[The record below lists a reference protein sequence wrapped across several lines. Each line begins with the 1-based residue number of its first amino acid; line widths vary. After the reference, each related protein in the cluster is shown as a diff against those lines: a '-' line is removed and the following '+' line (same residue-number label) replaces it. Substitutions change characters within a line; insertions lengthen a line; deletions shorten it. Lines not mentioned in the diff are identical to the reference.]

1 MEILPSKNSV
11 CDSSCKSI
19 EIRMDVD
26 DSSEMDL
33 PHVIK
38 AVGALPKDKALGRL
52 PRELTNDLVTP
63 SSAPFL
69 SNRLATP
76 FNEID
81 SLLQTRSLES
91 LNRKNNLEE
100 LERPPRY
107 PQIPTSNYEYDPA
120 DVMTQRQHDIH
131 RSSSQLIDEHLQ
143 EIQVRINGHS
153 QAALRYEKRDRIIG
167 YPVTLLSSFVASTLM
182 MNLSADNNR
191 NQTVVDIIG
200 FSFSVISFV
209 LSLSRDYLKYTT
221 KFQAHDISSKLYTN
235 LLRSIEVRL
244 IGNHITIDDK
254 RDMFK
259 DIVDQMSIIEQYE
272 LPIPSNINKS
282 IRADVFLPR
291 SFVINHALNNESKR

>member
-1 MEILPSKNSV
+1 MEIIHSKNSE
-11 CDSSCKSI
+11 CDSSLESI
-19 EIRMDVD
+19 EIRIDAS

-33 PHVIK
+33 THVTK
-38 AVGALPKDKALGRL
+38 AVNALSKDGVFL
-52 PRELTNDLVTP
+52 PRELTNNLVNP
-63 SSAPFL
+63 SSAPFR
-69 SNRLATP
+69 SNRLAAP

-81 SLLQTRSLES
+81 SLLQTRSL
-91 LNRKNNLEE
+91 NRKNNLEE
-100 LERPPRY
+100 PESSPRY
-107 PQIPTSNYEYDPA
+107 PRRSTSNYEDDTA
-120 DVMTQRQHDIH
+120 DHSAQRQYDIH

-182 MNLSADNNR
+182 MNLSVGNNR
-191 NQTVVDIIG
+191 NQTTVDIVG

-244 IGNHITIDDK
+244 IGTHITIDDK
-254 RDMFK
+254 CDMFK

-282 IRADVFLPR
+282 IRADIFLPR
-291 SFVINHALNNESKR
+291 SFVINHALNNES